1 MGRSEH
7 NLKRWGEDRG
17 SESRVP
23 LTVVP
28 GTAPDSG
35 VRTICPFCGA
45 SNPTAEYFCCADWF
59 AMMFPASETEES
71 GIRRPSWLV
80 LPRLEAV
87 RGAVRD
93 RLRQGSQ
100 LLVTLLASAI
110 VAVLASV
117 ATRSRI
123 ASEHPTE
130 IPLAALQHPIAEPVA
145 AEAALEVASVAP
157 RRPLPPM
164 AEVVTSE
171 SPPAAAAPVLTES
184 GPAAPQEPTA
194 ARVEPEPAPVTSASS
209 PVQAAPP
216 APAVVV
222 ASVKTDVAVTAPPVA
237 PSSDMRPT
245 VKPARAPARP
255 RSVTLPEPAAKAQAR
270 AEAPE
275 PEESQPEIATSLASP
290 PESEVVR
297 RAAQEAATVWREP
310 GQVPRLAGTSDSS
323 HWHSLRRGMN
333 RDSVRRL
340 LGEPRWKRHLVG
352 TEVWLYEENSLF
364 SDGWVS
370 FADPGEEL
378 TGWRGAS
385 TH

>member
-1 MGRSEH
+1 MGRAENNLERSE
-7 NLKRWGEDRG
+7 EDHG
-17 SESRVP
+17 SGARVP
-23 LTVVP
+23 LDAVP
-28 GTAPDSG
+28 GTSPDSG

-71 GIRRPSWLV
+71 GVRRPSWLV
-80 LPRLEAV
+80 LPRLETI
-87 RGAVRD
+87 RETIQG

-130 IPLAALQHPIAEPVA
+130 IPLAPLQRAQPIAEPANADA
-145 AEAALEVASVAP
+145 APEVASVAP
-157 RRPLPPM
+157 RRSLPPM
-164 AEVVTSE
+164 GPEVATSE
-171 SPPAAAAPVLTES
+171 SSSAAS
-184 GPAAPQEPTA
+184 PAAPQQPTA
-194 ARVEPEPAPVTSASS
+194 VRVDPEAAPATTESAPS
-209 PVQAAPP
+209 PVQAAPQ
-216 APAVVV
+216 APAVEI
-222 ASVKTDVAVTAPPVA
+222 ASVKTDAVVTAPPVA
-237 PSSDMRPT
+237 ASESSGRPPT

-255 RSVTLPEPAAKAQAR
+255 RKLSVPEPAAKVPAR
-270 AEAPE
+270 AEVPE
-275 PEESQPEIATSLASP
+275 PDGSQPQIATSLSP

-310 GQVPRLAGTSDSS
+310 GRIPRLAESVDSS

-333 RDSVRRL
+333 RDAVRRL
-340 LGEPRWKRHLVG
+340 LGEPKWKRHLVG

-385 TH
+385 STH